1 MGLKNTAMK
10 FFVGEEVESRQEDF
24 SGPRLLRSGQLNI
37 LVRSPKA
44 FDDVR
49 DYADSLMNGSAIMVS
64 FDSVDATLKNRIFD
78 YLNGVSYIVRA
89 SVSKIS
95 DDLLLYAPQHVE
107 VHEESVAKRSG
118 VRSWL
123 G

>member
-1 MGLKNTAMK
+1 MSLKNTAMR
-10 FFVGEEVESRQEDF
+10 FLIGDEAEDRQDNF
-24 SGPRLLRSGQLNI
+24 AGPRLLKSGQLNI
-37 LVRSPKA
+37 LVRSPKS

-49 DYADSLMNGSAIMVS
+49 DYADSLMSGSAVMVS
-64 FDSVDATLKNRIFD
+64 FDAVDATLKNRIFD

-107 VHEESVAKRSG
+107 VCEERISKRSG